1 MVRVIGC
8 VVIERNIARESPTD
22 PARGRMPAPPSLNLN
37 AAQFA
42 VLGIPGGEIIPEVRR
57 PALDG
62 ASARR
67 RWRNHAEY
75 L

>member
-1 MVRVIGC
+1 MVREIGC
-8 VVIERNIARESPTD
+8 VVRGRIFAREAPTD
-22 PARGRMPAPPSLNLN
+22 PARGRKPAPSLNLN
-37 AAQFA
+37 AVQFA

-67 RWRNHAEY
+67 
-75 L
+75 